1 MADRDLYRVLGVSPD
16 ASRDEIKKAYREA
29 ALKHHPDRNPGDEE
43 AEERFKEAAEAYS
56 VLGDP
61 ERRARYDRFG
71 EAGVEGQGVPF
82 DQEIFADFG
91 DILGD
96 FFGFDV
102 FGGGRGRGRGRR
114 GRRSGRGAS
123 LRTALEVD
131 FEEAVLG
138 AEKELRFQRR
148 VGCPDCEG
156 SGSAEGSGPT
166 SCSQCGGLGQ
176 VQQRHGFLTIARP
189 CARCGGTGDYIED
202 PCRTCRGQ
210 GRVEETST
218 VTLDIPPGVDDGT
231 RLRLRG
237 EGEAGLRGAAPG
249 DLEVVIRVREH
260 PRFARSGRDLYTQ
273 VPVSFPTAA
282 LGGAVDVETLDGE
295 PVRLD
300 VPAGTQTGEIFEIRG
315 RGVSSPN
322 GGRRG
327 DLKVAVQVVTPR
339 DLTPEQKVLIEQL
352 AEVTPEPATGPAPGT
367 GSWWDRLR
375 RLVG

>member
-1 MADRDLYRVLGVSPD
+1 MADRDLYRVLGVSRD

-29 ALKHHPDRNPGDEE
+29 AMKHHPDRNPGDDG

-61 ERRARYDRFG
+61 ERRARYD
-71 EAGVEGQGVPF
+71 PF
-82 DQEIFADFG
+82 DEEIFADFG

-102 FGGGRGRGRGRR
+102 FGGGRGRRGRR
-114 GRRSGRGAS
+114 GRRARRGSS
-123 LRTALEVD
+123 LRTALELD
-131 FEEAVLG
+131 LEEAVLG

-148 VGCPDCEG
+148 VRCPDCEG
-156 SGSAEGSGPT
+156 SGSTAGSGTT

-189 CARCGGTGDYIED
+189 CARCGGTGEYVED
-202 PCRTCRGQ
+202 PCGTCRGQ

-218 VTLDIPPGVDDGT
+218 VTLDIPAGVEDGT

-237 EGEAGLRGAAPG
+237 EGEAGLRGSAPG

-260 PRFARSGRDLYTQ
+260 PRFARSGRHLYTQ

-282 LGGAVDVETLDGE
+282 LGGAVEVETLDDE
-295 PVRLD
+295 PVRLE
-300 VPAGTQTGEIFEIRG
+300 VPAGTQTGEILEIRG

-339 DLTPEQKVLIEQL
+339 DLTPEQRVLIEQL
-352 AEVTPEPATGPAPGT
+352 AEVTPDPAPDHAPEAE
-367 GSWWDRLR
+367 SWWDRLR